1 MAVNRINKEIAKSL
15 LVGFPHVPQGCVCK
29 ATLEEWNA
37 YQETEDQEVRS
48 SLMEWIE
55 GEIFIVELSSPE
67 HESFAVEFRA
77 AITCQPGVRRYLMS
91 HGAAYVSN
99 HRANQPRYEPD
110 ESYGPRRRTG
120 SQLPQGLA
128 SYSDWRTLVLEVGF
142 ARGWGEQRGFLDW
155 KAQKW
160 ARVPGVRYVV
170 CVLVTENMASAEYKM
185 YTVQA
190 GMRRLP
196 AQNPQP
202 IVAPR
207 TEIRFDA
214 RALLGL
220 EPGDPIPRDPS
231 GVLFPDPLVV

>member
-1 MAVNRINKEIAKSL
+1 
-15 LVGFPHVPQGCVCK
+15 
-29 ATLEEWNA
+29 
-37 YQETEDQEVRS
+37 
-48 SLMEWIE
+48 MEWIE
-55 GEIFIVELSSPE
+55 GEIFIVELSSEE
-67 HESFAVEFRA
+67 HECFAAEFGV
-77 AITCQPGVRRYLMS
+77 AITCQPGVHRFLRGHRASYL
-91 HGAAYVSN
+91 SN
-99 HRANQPRYEPD
+99 RRANQPRYEAD
-110 ESYGPRRRTG
+110 ESYGPRRRAG

-128 SYSDWRTLVLEVGF
+128 IYSDWRTLVLEVGF
-142 ARGWGEQRGFLDW
+142 ARQWGTERGFLDW

-170 CVLVTENMASAEYKM
+170 CVLVTENMVSAEYKM
-185 YTVQA
+185 YTVEA

-231 GVLFPDPLVV
+231 GFLFPDPLVV